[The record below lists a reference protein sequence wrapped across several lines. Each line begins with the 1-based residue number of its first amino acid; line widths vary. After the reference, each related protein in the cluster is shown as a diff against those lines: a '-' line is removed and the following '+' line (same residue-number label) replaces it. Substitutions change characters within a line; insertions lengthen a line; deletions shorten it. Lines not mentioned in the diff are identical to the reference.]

1 MSFSKYIDKSCTQN
15 NLKNFF
21 QSYVII
27 QNKINYK
34 SVSFLNSSTSVF
46 YNHTIV
52 NKFYFFLVFFK
63 NINIVVYNNNLNQT
77 YKLCTFFFEKNVFT
91 TLFFENTVL
100 NNLNKQEYNFI
111 TNSNS
116 IKLPTINVKKS
127 FFKKFK
133 KKFSKFDNFPWKL
146 KNFLTKKLVRMK
158 QKVYYFNK
166 IFCKSTQNNRTLN
179 EYFYFLKKYFFKK
192 LIIKTNSTNKKILF
206 QAIVDYSFFS
216 YDFSYNYTKKT
227 TNKTIKTIPI
237 KTSTLFLNTT
247 FFNSQQYKIRQYT
260 HIYKKFNSEKN
271 SLFNFTCD
279 TNFIKKN
286 TVQKTVKLTTTNLTY
301 QNNQTFLFKN
311 MFFKHFIF
319 NSNSFN
325 LLNIILHSHLI
336 SNSTNRINNYTN
348 YTPILSLD
356 HFLQNS
362 IFKKFKEN
370 TQPTFYKYLYHYM
383 ITYLENFFKKKFFLK
398 MKTRL
403 NILENSNIELTNIFS
418 RHRNYQSKVG
428 RGFFFLKC

>member
-133 KKFSKFDNFPWKL
+133 KKFSKFDNFP
-146 KNFLTKKLVRMK
+146 
-158 QKVYYFNK
+158 
-166 IFCKSTQNNRTLN
+166 
-179 EYFYFLKKYFFKK
+179 
-192 LIIKTNSTNKKILF
+192 
-206 QAIVDYSFFS
+206 
-216 YDFSYNYTKKT
+216 
-227 TNKTIKTIPI
+227 
-237 KTSTLFLNTT
+237 
-247 FFNSQQYKIRQYT
+247 
-260 HIYKKFNSEKN
+260 
-271 SLFNFTCD
+271 
-279 TNFIKKN
+279 
-286 TVQKTVKLTTTNLTY
+286 
-301 QNNQTFLFKN
+301 
-311 MFFKHFIF
+311 
-319 NSNSFN
+319 
-325 LLNIILHSHLI
+325 
-336 SNSTNRINNYTN
+336 
-348 YTPILSLD
+348 
-356 HFLQNS
+356 
-362 IFKKFKEN
+362 
-370 TQPTFYKYLYHYM
+370 
-383 ITYLENFFKKKFFLK
+383 
-398 MKTRL
+398 
-403 NILENSNIELTNIFS
+403 
-418 RHRNYQSKVG
+418 
-428 RGFFFLKC
+428 